1 MMTQQL
7 AETLVNDHRSSLLRD
22 ASVRRLRRRAV
33 RAVVRTAAPT
43 VRSETPTG
51 RPGSGP
57 APVRHLEAV

>member
-7 AETLVNDHRSSLLRD
+7 AHTLVNDHRTSLLHD

-43 VRSETPTG
+43 ARSETPI
-51 RPGSGP
+51 PAAP
-57 APVRHLEAV
+57 AAAPVRHLEAV